1 MWLAATCEQRL
12 AGGFLGEPANT
23 LTSLAFVVVG
33 TALLARWRGRA
44 APPVAYGLLV
54 VAVGVGSAIQ
64 HGPHPAWQAYAHD
77 LPLAAVLAYVAVDAA
92 ADLTGRRLGARW
104 WLVPAAALVPLVA
117 AGPAAATAGQAVLA
131 VAAVGLNLWR
141 VRARP
146 RLRRTLLVALAL
158 LAAGALL
165 GNLGDRTGWC
175 RPESLWQGHAAWHL
189 LAAAALAWL
198 APAVGRGRGLRAAA
212 PAPHPPGTGDQ
223 PGARVGD
230 HRPAGAGETGPARA
244 GTTAG
249 SDRRPR

>member
-141 VRARP
+141 VPRP
-146 RLRRTLLVALAL
+146 
-158 LAAGALL
+158 
-165 GNLGDRTGWC
+165 
-175 RPESLWQGHAAWHL
+175 P
-189 LAAAALAWL
+189 AAAANPAGGAGAARRRRAAGEPGGPYRVVPAGEPVAGARRV
-198 APAVGRGRGLRAAA
+198 APARRGGAGLARPGGRSWPRTPRRGPRRRRIRRGPATNRA
-212 PAPHPPGTGDQ
+212 PAW
-223 PGARVGD
+223 
-230 HRPAGAGETGPARA
+230 
-244 GTTAG
+244 GTTA
-249 SDRRPR
+249 RRAPVR